1 MLVELRLKDLAV
13 AADVHVHLGSGLNAL
28 TGSTGAGKSLV
39 VEALRWIAGGD
50 VDRNVM
56 REGATSA
63 SAEAVFD
70 LDGRDDVLE
79 QLADLGVE
87 TGSDGFL
94 VLRREVRREGRTRAY
109 LNGRASSAALLQ
121 SVCERLI
128 EMQSQHEQMRLRR
141 GSEHVHVL
149 DELGVDVDVRRQ
161 WRVAHDAWL
170 ALLREIAAWESRQR
184 QLRDQRELLEFQRR
198 ELKAAALQGDEM
210 DELRARVALL
220 EGGAQLVENAAAV
233 LARLQ
238 SDEDGAQRVLAE
250 ATHRLRHVPEDLHD
264 LVEARDRIEA
274 AIDLVQDAERTLERF
289 VDAADVDP
297 EALAQDQAR
306 LAELQTLTRKYGM
319 TEGELV
325 ALRDRLESEL
335 GGLSDDG
342 TLPPALARRHDE
354 AIANLV
360 ETGSVLDRARRR
372 VARRVERD
380 APALLEELGMPG
392 ATLRFEFVPEEDAE
406 SPVRIDGRRVRVFA
420 DGPSRVAI
428 VVRTNPGER
437 PGPVETVASGGEL
450 SRIGLVLRTLA
461 SGRRAAALL
470 VLDEVDAGLGADLG
484 PAMARRLRAL
494 AERGQVLVITHLP
507 AVAAAADTQL
517 VAAKSTEDGRTV
529 SRIQTVEGDTRVVEL
544 QRMIGARDRRSHEL
558 ATSLLQG
565 RGIERS
571 GTGSAS

>member
-13 AADVHVHLGSGLNAL
+13 AADVHVHLGAGLNAL

-39 VEALRWIAGGD
+39 VEALRWIAGDD

-94 VLRREVRREGRTRAY
+94 VLRREVRREGRARAH

-121 SVCERLI
+121 SVCALLI
-128 EMQSQHEQMRLRR
+128 EMQSQHDQLRLRR
-141 GSEHVHVL
+141 GPEHVHVL
-149 DELGVDVDVRRQ
+149 DELGVDLDVRRQ
-161 WRVAHDAWL
+161 WRVAHEVWL
-170 ALLREIAAWESRQR
+170 GLLREIAAWESRQR
-184 QLRDQRELLEFQRR
+184 QLREQRELLEFQRR
-198 ELKAAALQGDEM
+198 ELKSAGLQGDEM
-210 DELRARVALL
+210 EDLRARVALL
-220 EGGAQLVENAAAV
+220 EGGAQLVENAAAA

-250 ATHRLRHVPEDLHD
+250 ATHRLRHVPEELHE

-274 AIDLVQDAERTLERF
+274 AIDLVQDAERALERF
-289 VDAADVDP
+289 VDGADVDP

-319 TEGELV
+319 TEAELV

-342 TLPPALARRHDE
+342 TLPPVLARRHDE
-354 AIANLV
+354 AIASLV
-360 ETGSVLDRARRR
+360 EAASELDRARRR

-392 ATLRFEFVPEEDAE
+392 ASLRFDFLPEEDPQ

-437 PGPVETVASGGEL
+437 PGPVESVASGGEL

-461 SGRRAAALL
+461 IGRRAVPLL

-507 AVAAAADTQL
+507 AVAAAADIQL
-517 VAAKSTEDGRTV
+517 VATKSTEDGRTA
-529 SRIQTVEGDTRVVEL
+529 SRIQTVEGDARVAEL

-558 ATSLLQG
+558 ATSLL
-565 RGIERS
+565 RGHGTERS